1 MPLLKAPTKQK
12 TITLPVRLDG
22 EVRVMLDRYA
32 QFIDASPSYV
42 VSEALK
48 LLFKRDQEFKRWLGQ
63 HAKTGG
69 QEQNEEAAL
78 AKAAS
83 QT

>member
-1 MPLLKAPTKQK
+1 MALLKAPTKQK

-32 QFIDASPSYV
+32 QFIEANPSYV

-48 LLFKRDQEFKRWLGQ
+48 LLFTE
-63 HAKTGG
+63 
-69 QEQNEEAAL
+69 
-78 AKAAS
+78 
-83 QT
+83 